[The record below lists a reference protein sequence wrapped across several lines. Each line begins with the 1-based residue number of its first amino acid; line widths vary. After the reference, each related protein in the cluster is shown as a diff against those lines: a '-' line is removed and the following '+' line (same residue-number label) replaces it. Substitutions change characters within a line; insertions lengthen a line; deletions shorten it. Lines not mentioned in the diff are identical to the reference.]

1 MTQPI
6 QKQVAAL
13 SDKALD
19 ALRGAFVTRGA
30 NRGQLLAN
38 APKDKLAKAAWQGAQ
53 MVCNPYKVSICA
65 LMFFNDEEKAIF
77 DEVEKFIESLGPA
90 AKTFDRD
97 RLALERLGVW

>member
-1 MTQPI
+1 MSI
-6 QKQVAAL
+6 L
-13 SDKALD
+13 SDAATKAL
-19 ALRGAFVTRGA
+19 AGAFVTRGP
-30 NRGQLLAN
+30 NKGQLLAN